1 MTPLI
6 PESGVFIPTVALGA
20 ILDQSNKDPNNLF
33 HKLVDHF
40 FSHHV
45 LATSTATSQRVSK
58 SLKRPLDQNIVKA
71 IEGITIFKSYTM
83 IYGSNNIP

>member
-40 FSHHV
+40 FQSAYSRDMNCYISKNEQVVEEASRSKRCESH
-45 LATSTATSQRVSK
+45 
-58 SLKRPLDQNIVKA
+58 
-71 IEGITIFKSYTM
+71 
-83 IYGSNNIP
+83 